1 MTKPALVDIVLND
14 NAHLMS
20 RESDVNL
27 FQYDLNT
34 PVAYPD
40 DGNVTLLHAGAD
52 SGAAVLTDR

>member
-1 MTKPALVDIVLND
+1 
-14 NAHLMS
+14 MS

-27 FQYDLNT
+27 FQHDLNT

-52 SGAAVLTDR
+52 TGHAVLTDG